1 MTTTDKYSVT
11 MITETIFRLKMAEGM
26 EMELEDVIQVRSTFL
41 NYSKGKKFMVL
52 FDANNFF
59 SISPEARELIASEE
73 YTRDRVATAFVTD
86 QLSGR
91 LLCNFFI
98 KYNRPATPT
107 KVFTDESSAYS
118 WLQAQMEK
126 AQITDAKKTKMDA

>member
-1 MTTTDKYSVT
+1 MITTDKYSVT
-11 MITETIFRLKMAEGM
+11 MLTETIFRLKVAEGT
-26 EMELEDVIQVRSTFL
+26 ELELEDVQEVRSAFMH
-41 NYSKGKKFMVL
+41 YSKGKKFMVL
-52 FDANNFF
+52 FDANNLF
-59 SISPEARELIASEE
+59 SITPEARVLIASEE

-86 QLSGR
+86 QLSGK

-118 WLQAQMEK
+118 WLLAQMEK
-126 AQITDAKKTKMDA
+126 AQEADAQVAKIDS

>member
-11 MITETIFRLKMAEGM
+11 MITETIFRLKMAEGI
-26 EMELEDVIQVRSTFL
+26 EMELEDVAQVRSTFM

-107 KVFTDESSAYS
+107 KVFTDELSAYS
-118 WLQAQMEK
+118 WLIAQMEK
-126 AQITDAKKTKMDA
+126 TQTDAKITSAEA